1 MRNTIVEGFWRT
13 AAAALMGIVSTGIAA
28 WLLVGQKAVGREE
41 VMQMIAAES
50 PYVADRR
57 AIEERLD
64 QNNRLLTRLVSDV
77 SEIKIEQARLIE
89 RVEALAVNANPPLP
103 IRRDR

>member
-1 MRNTIVEGFWRT
+1 MRIQRGVEEGLWRT
-13 AAAALMGIVSTGIAA
+13 AAAALLGVVLTGLSA

-64 QNNRLLTRLVSDV
+64 QNSRLLARLVSDV
-77 SEIKIEQARLIE
+77 NEIKIEQAKLIE
-89 RVEALAVNANPPLP
+89 RIEALTE
-103 IRRDR
+103 RRRK

>member
-1 MRNTIVEGFWRT
+1 MKINNASEEGLWRT
-13 AAAALMGIVSTGIAA
+13 AAAALLGIVATGLSA

-64 QNNRLLTRLVSDV
+64 QNSRLLTRLVSDV
-77 SEIKIEQARLIE
+77 GEIKVEQARLVE
-89 RVEALAVNANPPLP
+89 RVESLA
-103 IRRDR
+103 RRSEK